1 MPENRKPAALRWFA
15 QQLKMG
21 AQMFRRYWCAAV
33 LLSMSALFVGAC
45 TTANNADK
53 VACPSVQVLQSTG
66 EFVRFAAGRRR
77 DLTDVA
83 TEAWIERVG
92 GDCALEND
100 EYLVDLSIGIIA
112 RRGPANKKSLMILRY
127 FVAVSDRQ
135 DKILQRQSFQ
145 TSASFGAFK
154 SVAFTDALELRIPVA
169 KGVEG
174 DAYTIFIG
182 FELSP
187 DELRFNRQKSAR

>member
-1 MPENRKPAALRWFA
+1 
-15 QQLKMG
+15 MG
-21 AQMFRRYWCAAV
+21 ARVFWRYWGAAV
-33 LLSMSALFVGAC
+33 LLSISALFVGAC
-45 TTANNADK
+45 STANNADK
-53 VACPSVQVLQSTG
+53 LACPSVQVLKSLG
-66 EFVRFAAGRRR
+66 EFVRFAPGPGR

-112 RRGPANKKSLMILRY
+112 RRGPANKKSLMNLRY

-135 DKILQRQSFQ
+135 DKILHRQSFQ
-145 TSASFGAFK
+145 TSASFGTFK
-154 SVAFTDALELRIPVA
+154 SAAFTDALELRIPVA

-187 DELRFNRQKSAR
+187 DELRFNRQKSAW